1 MLQEPIG
8 VKRNTVTIWV
18 DADAVPN
25 LIRDILYKASRRTGT
40 QLTLVANQFIQTP
53 RDKNINSVQVPQ
65 GFDVADNEIVLR
77 VKKDDLVITGDIPL
91 AAEVLEKGAHALNPR
106 GEMYDPDTIG
116 QKLNMRDFMDS
127 MRSSGVQTG
136 GPPPMNAGDRQQF
149 ANHLDRYLTKYAK
162 QT

>member
-1 MLQEPIG
+1 M
-8 VKRNTVTIWV
+8 
-18 DADAVPN
+18 PN